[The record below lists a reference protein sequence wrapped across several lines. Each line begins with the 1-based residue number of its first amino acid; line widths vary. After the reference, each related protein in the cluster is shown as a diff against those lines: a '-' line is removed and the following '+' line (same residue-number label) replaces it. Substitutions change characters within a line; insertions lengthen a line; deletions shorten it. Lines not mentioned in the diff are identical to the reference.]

1 MATKKETV
9 EKVKETAK
17 KTAKKTTDT
26 AKKVAEKAKPAVEKA
41 TKAAKPAVEKAT
53 KAAKPVVEKAAK
65 VAKPAAKKV
74 ASTAKKAAAKVV
86 KEEVVVEFGGKSV
99 NMADVVENV
108 KKAWKADGNKG
119 IVKKVQVY
127 VKPEEGVAYYVVNDI
142 AEGKKIDL

>member
-17 KTAKKTTDT
+17 KTAKKTTET
-26 AKKVAEKAKPAVEKA
+26 AKKVADKA

-86 KEEVVVEFGGKSV
+86 KEELIVEFGGKSV

-119 IVKKVQVY
+119 MIKKVQVY
-127 VKPEEGVAYYVVNDI
+127 VKPEENVAYYVVNDI